1 MHENFNIS
9 ADLGRAI
16 GRVVENGPHETSPD
30 AEAARVD
37 LALADLIESDAADL
51 ADRGEYPTLERYL
64 TSWSACGVTHVED
77 VRRFPIALEA
87 AILAAIGSGR
97 GSPSDLARD
106 VACDPTSDVGGVQDR
121 AFALAIAFPSLRD
134 EILAVALAL
143 GISEEAPDRL
153 KVGDLAFGRWRVT
166 SLLGDGTTATTAIAR
181 DELLSTADNTVE
193 VVLKR
198 YDDREGEARAHA
210 LRELRAMVA
219 APARTASRPL
229 AMHAP
234 PGAAAHLV
242 VLYEASLE
250 MEGPDDVATAVDVL
264 ARLHAAGVAHGD
276 LKPDH
281 IRVRPDGSVFFI
293 DFGCSTSAS
302 DEAIRSD
309 LARLAE
315 TASPHLPHV
324 ATLSARAA
332 LARGRTGVA
341 RHALHA
347 FAPRVVRRRARK
359 ALIALAVIAVTP
371 LAGFAFGRWVA
382 APIWREAG
390 ATEATKLGDE
400 LGVLAK
406 TGRLVG
412 ATVGPHGRLES
423 ITLHIHEWNQEPKP
437 GSTLWT
443 MRKPEY
449 FRLLPN
455 GGVDWKFVDEAPLV
469 LEEAEI
475 RRRWPSVLPRPEHK

>member
-1 MHENFNIS
+1 MK
-9 ADLGRAI
+9 
-16 GRVVENGPHETSPD
+16 RVVESAPHGTMPEGTSRE
-30 AEAARVD
+30 AEVARID
-37 LALADLIESDAADL
+37 LALADLIESDARDL
-51 ADRGEYPTLERYL
+51 AARGEHPSLERYL
-64 TSWSACGVTHVED
+64 ASWRACGVINAD
-77 VRRFPIALEA
+77 NVRRFPLALEA
-87 AILAAIGSGR
+87 AIVAAIGSER
-97 GSPSDLARD
+97 GSAPDLT
-106 VACDPTSDVGGVQDR
+106 CDLTCDRGGVQDR
-121 AFALAIAFPSLRD
+121 AFALAVAFPSLRD

-143 GISEEAPDRL
+143 GLSEEAPDRL
-153 KVGDLAFGRWRVT
+153 KVGVLAFGRWRVT

-181 DELLSTADNTVE
+181 DELLSTVE
-193 VVLKR
+193 NPVAVVLKR
-198 YDDREGEARAHA
+198 YDDREGAARAHA
-210 LRELRAMVA
+210 LRELRAMIA

-242 VLYEASLE
+242 VLYEASRELS
-250 MEGPDDVATAVDVL
+250 GPDDVAAAVDVL

-293 DFGCSTSAS
+293 DFGCATSAS

-315 TASPHLPHV
+315 TASPYLPRV

-347 FAPRVVRRRARK
+347 FAPSVVRRRTRR

-382 APIWREAG
+382 APVWREAG

-406 TGRLVG
+406 SGRLVG

-423 ITLHIHEWNQEPKP
+423 FTLRVEEWNQEPTP

-449 FRLLPN
+449 FRLLPD
-455 GGVDWKFVDEAPLV
+455 GGVQWKFKDEAPLV
-469 LEEAEI
+469 LEEAEV
-475 RRRWPSVLPRPEHK
+475 RRRWPLALPRPQQK